1 MLKFTFLDNHELNKT
16 NYLRTK
22 KIFDKVVKLIN
33 KTLNI
38 KKTYLFDVDIIN
50 SKKMLEMNAKYRNI
64 NKTTDILSF
73 RMSDSEDKTPSNLLG
88 EIYINHELAKQQADE
103 NKKTLIY
110 QLAYL
115 FIHGVLHLLNY
126 DHVDQKSYKKMF
138 TLQDKLIK
146 YLF

>member
-146 YLF
+146 HLF